1 MMYINLLDRA
11 ERNFYGI
18 TADQADELMINH
30 MSVAYDEE
38 SECYTIFD
46 QDGNDIDCVSS
57 MEEFEF

>member
-18 TADQADELMINH
+18 TAEQADELMINN

-46 QDGNDIDCVSS
+46 KDGNDIDCVAG
-57 MEEFEF
+57 MEEFKF